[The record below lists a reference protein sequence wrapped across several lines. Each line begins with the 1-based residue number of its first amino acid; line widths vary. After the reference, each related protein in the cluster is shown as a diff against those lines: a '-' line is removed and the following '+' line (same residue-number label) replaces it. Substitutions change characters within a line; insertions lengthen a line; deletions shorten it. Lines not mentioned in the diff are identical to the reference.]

1 MTIHTPKQSLKK
13 AFLKVKHT
21 VAEIENFKQKLHNY
35 FDSLDTKQSE
45 ENNKVVFR
53 DLLLSTHY
61 AGYDINTDGRIDLAL
76 KEKSSAN
83 LQILFEV
90 KRPSNTAEMITDSM
104 LNRKAM
110 QEILYYYMQELHT
123 KNNTSL
129 KQLIITNCHSVYI
142 FDAQE
147 FYRLFGKNTPLKKEF
162 LEFEAGGA
170 TGGTTDYFYNNIAPK
185 YLQSLDIE
193 CTKFSFDDYK
203 NVDDA
208 TIVELYKILS
218 PEHLLKLPFA
228 NDSNT
233 LNTKFY
239 SELLH
244 IIGLEERAEKSGS
257 SKKIIARKEE
267 GKRNYGSLLENCLL
281 NLKETNE
288 LDGLANKERYG
299 DTQEEIEFAVAMELC
314 IVWIN
319 RILFLKLLE
328 GQLVSYNNNSPAHRF
343 LNNKNFPEYDS
354 LKGLFFG
361 ILAHSVDKRSPKY
374 ANFSHIPY
382 LNSSLFEP
390 TPLEVATIQIS
401 SLSDN
406 LEIPLLSDT
415 VLKDNSGSP
424 IRGNKN
430 TLEYLYE
437 FLDAYDFS
445 SNTNDVLTTEKKT
458 LINAS
463 VLGLIFEKI
472 NGYKDGSFF
481 TPGFIT
487 MYMCRETIERAVM
500 QKFADAFSI
509 PFASITDVANYLSRN
524 NIDLKL
530 ANDIFNSITI
540 CDPAVGSGHFLV
552 SSLNELIAL
561 KYRLNILIDR
571 NARHISNQA
580 YEIIVE
586 NDELIVLD
594 EKRNLFQYNK
604 AHPESQRI
612 QETMFHEKQL
622 LIERCLFG
630 VDINENSVKICR
642 LRLWIELLKY
652 AYYRTDGSGLE
663 TLPNLDI
670 KIKTG
675 NSLLSRFPIDID
687 LKEGLRLSTHGIEG
701 YKAAVQLYKKASS
714 KKEKDDCLAIINQ
727 CKSEIRL
734 HGEERHPLQLRLNTA
749 VQELHKLNTEI
760 SFVEPSP
767 KEKKQKDALEKT
779 IATLSEEI
787 NNWKEKKQYA
797 NAFEWRFEFPE
808 ILDND
813 GNFLGFDI
821 IIGNPPYIQ
830 LQKDGGSLGKLYEAL
845 NFETFASMGDIYSLF
860 MEKGFLLTKSN
871 GLMCMIISNKWM
883 RAGYGENLRKFLT
896 QMQGHRLIDLGPGI
910 FDSATVDTCIYIG
923 TNTKATAPF
932 KAITIVKGE
941 DVDTVLKERSV
952 DFEPPIS
959 GDSWVIMNPIEQQ
972 IKQKIEQYGTP
983 LKDWDIQINY
993 GIKTGY
999 NEAFIIDGAT
1009 KDHLI
1014 AEDPKNAEIIKPL
1027 LKDNMIQAYRINFQ
1041 QKYLINFHNGV
1052 RELQIPPINPD
1063 DYPSI
1068 VKYIDEVVENVESEK
1083 IKRKGGH
1090 TDRNSSFK
1098 TRTDRGVS
1106 IYNLRNCAY
1115 LDKFEYPKII
1125 WKQTSILQTF
1135 AFDINN
1141 HFTDVTG
1148 QILTMKKDSHKTLKY
1163 LLSFLNSKLVMYLMK
1178 NGAISFGS
1186 AGVRWIP
1193 AEILQL
1199 PIPQISEE
1207 EQRPFEEL
1215 VEQILTKKERGE
1227 NTDAEERRIDEM
1239 VYSLY
1244 HLTPD
1249 EINHIEG
1256 KE

>member
-343 LNNKNFPEYDS
+343 LNSKNFPEYDS

-415 VLKDNSGSP
+415 VLKDSSGSP

-524 NIDLKL
+524 NIDLQL

-652 AYYRTDGSGLE
+652 AYYRTDGTGLE

-767 KEKKQKDALEKT
+767 KEKKQKDTLEKS
-779 IATLSEEI
+779 IAILSEEI
-787 NNWKEKKQYA
+787 TNWKEKKQYA

-808 ILDND
+808 ILDID

-821 IIGNPPYIQ
+821 IIGNPPYIVNTSLIYKDYEWTGDYYTMFIELAIKRISKTNGFTSLITPRFFLFNKSNKELRRYIVNEVSILGMIECSPFEVVTENLITFFNKSKPNENYIDIFEIIETEPIYKNRFYKEWILQNEYLELTIHTTQFVLETLNKMSKNAKQ
-830 LQKDGGSLGKLYEAL
+830 LGNVLKSKRGAEIGKSKLKESTGIPCLIGSDIQRYETKFQNTFIESEENEYLRLIEIFSKDDIILLRRVSKDLVATIPNQKFAFNKNLYGLYLFDKEYSLNFLLALLNSKAL
-845 NFETFASMGDIYSLF
+845 NFYYKNRFS
-860 MEKGFLLTKSN
+860 TK
-871 GLMCMIISNKWM
+871 K
-883 RAGYGENLRKFLT
+883 
-896 QMQGHRLIDLGPGI
+896 
-910 FDSATVDTCIYIG
+910 
-923 TNTKATAPF
+923 
-932 KAITIVKGE
+932 E
-941 DVDTVLKERSV
+941 DVFPEIQTYL
-952 DFEPPIS
+952 FE
-959 GDSWVIMNPIEQQ
+959 
-972 IKQKIEQYGTP
+972 
-983 LKDWDIQINY
+983 
-993 GIKTGY
+993 
-999 NEAFIIDGAT
+999 
-1009 KDHLI
+1009 
-1014 AEDPKNAEIIKPL
+1014 
-1027 LKDNMIQAYRINFQ
+1027 
-1041 QKYLINFHNGV
+1041 
-1052 RELQIPPINPD
+1052 
-1063 DYPSI
+1063 
-1068 VKYIDEVVENVESEK
+1068 
-1083 IKRKGGH
+1083 
-1090 TDRNSSFK
+1090 
-1098 TRTDRGVS
+1098 
-1106 IYNLRNCAY
+1106 
-1115 LDKFEYPKII
+1115 
-1125 WKQTSILQTF
+1125 
-1135 AFDINN
+1135 
-1141 HFTDVTG
+1141 
-1148 QILTMKKDSHKTLKY
+1148 
-1163 LLSFLNSKLVMYLMK
+1163 
-1178 NGAISFGS
+1178 
-1186 AGVRWIP
+1186 
-1193 AEILQL
+1193 QL
-1199 PIPQISEE
+1199 PIPQISKE
-1207 EQRPFEEL
+1207 EQRPFEEF

>member
-110 QEILYYYMQELHT
+110 QEILYYYLQELHT

-185 YLQSLDIE
+185 YLQTLDIE

-203 NVDDA
+203 NVDDS

-343 LNNKNFPEYDS
+343 LNSKNFPEYDS

-415 VLKDNSGSP
+415 VLKDSSGSP

-430 TLEYLYE
+430 TLDYLYE

-767 KEKKQKDALEKT
+767 KEKKQKDALEKN

-787 NNWKEKKQYA
+787 TNWKEKKQYA

-821 IIGNPPYIQ
+821 IIGNPPYFQ
-830 LQKDGGSLGKLYEAL
+830 LNKGVYDKDI
-845 NFETFASMGDIYSLF
+845 FIYS
-860 MEKGFLLTKSN
+860 EGKDKGKQNTYKVFIELSYLIGKNRSLSSLIVQSSLMCDISSQYTRELLLTKTEINSLIEFPKLIKQDNLKVFENVLQGTCILMYKKQSPEINHSILISCNNSSN
-871 GLMCMIISNKWM
+871 TIDSLQFEEILQMSISNLYPEGYFFPIVKKGDFLIIDKIRM
-883 RAGYGENLRKFLT
+883 RSSKFQKFIENSFK
-896 QMQGHRLIDLGPGI
+896 GDLNLGI
-910 FDSATVDTCIYIG
+910 F
-923 TNTKATAPF
+923 
-932 KAITIVKGE
+932 
-941 DVDTVLKERSV
+941 
-952 DFEPPIS
+952 
-959 GDSWVIMNPIEQQ
+959 
-972 IKQKIEQYGTP
+972 
-983 LKDWDIQINY
+983 KDKFSN
-993 GIKTGY
+993 IKTDTLLLRGKNIQKYITDY
-999 NEAFIIDGAT
+999 NSQEYIIDGF
-1009 KDHLI
+1009 
-1014 AEDPKNAEIIKPL
+1014 KN
-1027 LKDNMIQAYRINFQ
+1027 
-1041 QKYLINFHNGV
+1041 
-1052 RELQIPPINPD
+1052 
-1063 DYPSI
+1063 
-1068 VKYIDEVVENVESEK
+1068 ES
-1083 IKRKGGH
+1083 
-1090 TDRNSSFK
+1090 S
-1098 TRTDRGVS
+1098 
-1106 IYNLRNCAY
+1106 
-1115 LDKFEYPKII
+1115 
-1125 WKQTSILQTF
+1125 
-1135 AFDINN
+1135 
-1141 HFTDVTG
+1141 
-1148 QILTMKKDSHKTLKY
+1148 LKY
-1163 LLSFLNSKLVMYLMK
+1163 LESEFLVCQNITGTTDKFRLHFSKTNLKTQILFGDTANVVLLKETKRNNFFLGILNSKLLDWYFRLTSTNNHV
-1178 NGAISFGS
+1178 NGY
-1186 AGVRWIP
+1186 
-1193 AEILQL
+1193 ELDNL

-1215 VEQILTKKERGE
+1215 VEKILIKKERGE

-1239 VYSLY
+1239 VYTLY

>member
-35 FDSLDTKQSE
+35 FDKLDTKQFE

-61 AGYDINTDGRIDLAL
+61 AGYDINSDGRIDLAL

-90 KRPSNTAEMITDSM
+90 KRPSNTTEMITDSS

-110 QEILYYYMQELHT
+110 QEILYYYLQELHT

-185 YLQSLDIE
+185 YLQSLEIE

-203 NVDDA
+203 NVDEA

-343 LNNKNFPEYDS
+343 LNSKNFPEYDS

-361 ILAHSVDKRSPKY
+361 ILAHSVEKRSPKY

-406 LEIPLLSDT
+406 LEIPLLLDT
-415 VLKDNSGSP
+415 VLKDANGSP

-524 NIDLKL
+524 NIDLQL

-652 AYYRTDGSGLE
+652 AYYRSDGTGLE

-687 LKEGLRLSTHGIEG
+687 LKEGLRQSTHGIEG

-734 HGEERHPLQLRLNTA
+734 HSEERHPLQLRLNTA

-779 IATLSEEI
+779 IATLSDEI
-787 NNWKEKKQYA
+787 TNWKEKKQYA

-821 IIGNPPYIQ
+821 IIGNPPYFQLNKGFYDKEIYVYSEGKDKGKQNIYKVFVELAYIISKKNSLTSLIIQ
-830 LQKDGGSLGKLYEAL
+830 SSLMCDISSQYTRELLLTRTEINSLIEFPKVSKHEKLRVFENVLQGTCILMFKKQKPRNNHLMLISCNNSSNTIDSLVFEELPQNSILELYPEGFYFPLIKKGDLKLINKVVKNSIKLSAIISDL
-845 NFETFASMGDIYSLF
+845 TQGDINLTSDSAQFSNIISKVKLIRGKHVQRFKINYDTLEFVNENFKTNLILENSTNKFLICQQITGTTDQRRLHF
-860 MEKGFLLTKSN
+860 GLTKNDVNFLLGNSV
-871 GLMCMIISNKWM
+871 NK
-883 RAGYGENLRKFLT
+883 
-896 QMQGHRLIDLGPGI
+896 I
-910 FDSATVDTCIYIG
+910 
-923 TNTKATAPF
+923 
-932 KAITIVKGE
+932 
-941 DVDTVLKERSV
+941 
-952 DFEPPIS
+952 
-959 GDSWVIMNPIEQQ
+959 
-972 IKQKIEQYGTP
+972 
-983 LKDWDIQINY
+983 
-993 GIKTGY
+993 
-999 NEAFIIDGAT
+999 
-1009 KDHLI
+1009 
-1014 AEDPKNAEIIKPL
+1014 L
-1027 LKDNMIQAYRINFQ
+1027 LKNQSMNYFVLGI
-1041 QKYLINFHNGV
+1041 
-1052 RELQIPPINPD
+1052 
-1063 DYPSI
+1063 
-1068 VKYIDEVVENVESEK
+1068 
-1083 IKRKGGH
+1083 
-1090 TDRNSSFK
+1090 
-1098 TRTDRGVS
+1098 
-1106 IYNLRNCAY
+1106 
-1115 LDKFEYPKII
+1115 
-1125 WKQTSILQTF
+1125 
-1135 AFDINN
+1135 
-1141 HFTDVTG
+1141 
-1148 QILTMKKDSHKTLKY
+1148 
-1163 LLSFLNSKLVMYLMK
+1163 LNSKLLDWYFRLTSTNNHV
-1178 NGAISFGS
+1178 NGY
-1186 AGVRWIP
+1186 
-1193 AEILQL
+1193 EIANL